1 MTAYLLP
8 EVAMGAVM
16 EQYWAYF
23 WTAWDWGKS
32 MLALLGLGGVT
43 IGGAAAVGYGL
54 FKWLGEKWIDQ
65 KFEKQME
72 AYRTEQ
78 TRELERLRHKIN
90 GVFDRTIRLHTK
102 EFEVLPDLWGKLV
115 EAHAWSSNYVS
126 PLQSYADVGRMDDEE
141 LTEYLDGTTF
151 MAVQKRDVKAETNP
165 HERQKVFTKIADLYR
180 HNDAMQRIREFAV
193 ALRKEGIF
201 VKPEIRADMDKLL
214 TLIRNAVFERRSNE
228 EDDIRPRLR
237 DDYKLFKSDAQPL
250 LDKIEQDVAARLWD
264 STTTEV

>member
-1 MTAYLLP
+1 MTSYLLP

-23 WTAWDWGKS
+23 WAAWDWGKS

-90 GVFDRTIRLHTK
+90 SVFDRTIRLHTR

-115 EAHAWSSNYVS
+115 DAHAWGAGYISAY
-126 PLQSYADVGRMDDEE
+126 QEYADVSQMDNEQLE
-141 LTEYLDGTTF
+141 EYLAGTAF
-151 MAVQKRDVKAETNP
+151 MEVQKRDIRDASRS
-165 HERQKVFTKIADLYR
+165 ERGKVFMKIADLYR
-180 HNDAMQRIREFAV
+180 HNDAAERIRTFATS
-193 ALRKEGIF
+193 LRKDGVF
-201 VKPEIRADMDKLL
+201 VKPEIKADMEELL
-214 TLIRNAVFERRSNE
+214 KLIRDAVFERRSNQ
-228 EDDIRPRLR
+228 EDDIHPPLR
-237 DDYKLFKSDAQPL
+237 DDYKRFKSDAQPL
-250 LDKIEQDVAARLWD
+250 LEKIESAVSARLWD
-264 STTTEV
+264 SIAAEV